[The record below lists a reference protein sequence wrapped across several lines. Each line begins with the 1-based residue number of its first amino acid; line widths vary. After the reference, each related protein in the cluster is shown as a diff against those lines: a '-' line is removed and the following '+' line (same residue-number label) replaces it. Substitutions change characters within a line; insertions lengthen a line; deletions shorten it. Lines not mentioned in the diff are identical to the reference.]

1 MKKTFQS
8 EVIAEKGAVEQH
20 TRPSV
25 KSPSSKYLMMAL
37 RRDRFHCTMRFLGGG
52 GRRLYT
58 IDEAQ
63 SRKED
68 SHEERRVKSRN

>member
-1 MKKTFQS
+1 MKKIFSS

-37 RRDRFHCTMRFLGGG
+37 RRDLFRCTMRFFN